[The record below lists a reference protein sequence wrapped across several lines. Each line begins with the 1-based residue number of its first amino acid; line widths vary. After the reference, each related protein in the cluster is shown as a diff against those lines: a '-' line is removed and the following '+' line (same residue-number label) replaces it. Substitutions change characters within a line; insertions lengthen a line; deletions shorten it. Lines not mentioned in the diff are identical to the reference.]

1 MAFDIHRKDNNQYLF
16 SLDENTFQVL
26 KPVFELFYQKTGLQF
41 DYYKDLQLSVGHQKL
56 LIDLIIANKITNT
69 EVILFQKIL
78 EQTIDNQTEIK
89 FYCD

>member
-16 SLDENTFQVL
+16 SLNENTFQLL
-26 KPVFELFYQKTGLQF
+26 KPVFEQFYQKTGLQF

-56 LIDLIIANKITNT
+56 LIDLILASKITKT
-69 EVILFQKIL
+69 EVISFQKIL
-78 EQTIDNQTEIK
+78 KQTSENQAEIK